1 VNGKEKLPQNMNS
14 ETLRKVL
21 SDDKFVDKLLNLET
35 GEEVKRALLE
45 KDIVLRE
52 EDLSEFSRILG
63 NALEKRMSDEDLSHV
78 SGGAKE
84 RQTKKLIDIDAW
96 VNSLFKK

>member
-1 VNGKEKLPQNMNS
+1 MNGKEKLPQNMNS

-35 GEEVKRALLE
+35 GEEVKRVLLE

-84 RQTKKLIDIDAW
+84 GQTNKLIDIDAW
-96 VNSLFKK
+96 VDNLFKR